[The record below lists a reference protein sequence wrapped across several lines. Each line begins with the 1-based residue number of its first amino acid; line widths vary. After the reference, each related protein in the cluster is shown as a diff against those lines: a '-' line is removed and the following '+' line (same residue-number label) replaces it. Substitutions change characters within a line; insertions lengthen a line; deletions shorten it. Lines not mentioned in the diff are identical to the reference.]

1 MRNSLSVLEPHSM
14 DSLGH
19 PNCTKKLS
27 PKITHHFKVLCES
40 KAMLPMYIFL
50 KEILIYQ
57 KYPTILN
64 LQDSFSPMGISICTP
79 SLSIRS
85 IELDS
90 IQNIIEKYKQP
101 FFIDEEKWSQF
112 NFQSTCI
119 MYTSGWGFGRTLSR
133 YEACLLYKNS
143 KGINCRHW

>member
-1 MRNSLSVLEPHSM
+1 MFNYPHALYNIKNFQDSLSPMGILICSPSLSIWSIEL
-14 DSLGH
+14 DSLQ
-19 PNCTKKLS
+19 NIVEKYN
-27 PKITHHFKVLCES
+27 
-40 KAMLPMYIFL
+40 LPFL
-50 KEILIYQ
+50 IDERKFDYQ

-101 FFIDEEKWSQF
+101 FFIDEGKSNQF
-112 NFQSTCI
+112 NFQFTCI
-119 MYTSGWGFGRTLSR
+119 MYTSG
-133 YEACLLYKNS
+133 
-143 KGINCRHW
+143 